1 MSVKFLGLDF
11 FKHHGVNNE
20 NNKTEQ
26 SGVDRLLPGSN
37 LSARE
42 ASLALWEPPRGL
54 FASAL

>member
-37 LSARE
+37 LSVRE